1 MSDKRKAKL
10 ALNTSTSLLLQFTTI
25 ICGFILPRLILVS
38 YGSSVN
44 GLVNSISQFLGIVS
58 LLDLGVGAVV
68 QSTLYKPL
76 AARDYQTISRIYKS
90 ASQFFRK
97 IAYLLLV
104 YVAALVIV
112 YPNFVSKDFGNIF
125 TITLIAAICISSFAQ
140 YYFGVVNSLLL
151 AADQKGYIS
160 YITQI
165 ITLVANTGICALLI
179 KIGCS
184 IQIVKL
190 TTSLIFLLRPI
201 FYTFYVN
208 RHYKIDKEVI
218 LDSEP
223 IKQKWSGMAQHFAS
237 YLILGTDNIILTLF
251 STLSNVSIYSVYYL
265 VVGGVNNVFYS
276 ITNGFQSLLGD
287 MLAKKE
293 TENINRFFAWMEWSF
308 HTGITLA
315 FGCTSILILPFVQVY
330 TNKVNDANYYQPLF
344 AVLISLA
351 YGAHCMRLPYHIL
364 IKAAGHYRETQNGY
378 IVSTILNIIISIST
392 VKFWGL
398 IGVSIGTL
406 IAMGYQTIWMAW
418 YDSKNIIKWPFKNF
432 VKQIAVDLLTF
443 ITGSIATFKIPLLSV
458 SYHAWFVQAVEV
470 FAIWCV
476 IVLIINLIFYR
487 DKLSAAFS
495 KIRGKLKRV

>member
-1 MSDKRKAKL
+1 MNDKRKTKL
-10 ALNTSTSLLLQFTTI
+10 ALNTTTSLILQFTTI

-76 AARDYQTISRIYKS
+76 ATSDYKTISRIYKS
-90 ASQFFRK
+90 ASRFFRK

-104 YVAALVIV
+104 YVAILIVV
-112 YPNFVSKDFGNIF
+112 YPNFISKDFGNIY
-125 TITLIAAICISSFAQ
+125 TITLIAAISISSFAQ
-140 YYFGVVNSLLL
+140 YYFGVVNNLLL

-160 YITQI
+160 YTIQI
-165 ITLVANTGICALLI
+165 VTLIANTGICALLI
-179 KIGCS
+179 RIGCS

-190 TTSLIFLLRPI
+190 TTSLIFLFRPV
-201 FYTFYVN
+201 FYAFYVN
-208 RHYKIDKEVI
+208 RHYKIDKEVT

-251 STLSNVSIYSVYYL
+251 STLSNVSIYAVYYL
-265 VVGGVNNVFYS
+265 VVGGVNNIFYS

-293 TENINRFFAWMEWSF
+293 TENINRFFACMEWSF

-330 TNKVNDANYYQPLF
+330 TNNVNDANYYQPIF
-344 AVLISLA
+344 AILISLA
-351 YGAHCMRLPYHIL
+351 YAAHCMRLPYHIL
-364 IKAAGHYRETQNGY
+364 IKAAGHYRETQNSY
-378 IVSTILNIIISIST
+378 IVSAVLNIIISIST
-392 VKFWGL
+392 VKFLG
-398 IGVSIGTL
+398 ISGVALGTF

-418 YDSKNIIKWPFKNF
+418 YDSKNIIMWSFKNF
-432 VKQIAVDLLTF
+432 VKQIVVDTLTF
-443 ITGSIATFKIPLLSV
+443 IVGSIATFKIPLLSV
-458 SYHAWFVQAVEV
+458 SYYSWFIQAIEV
-470 FAIWCV
+470 FVIWFI
-476 IVLIINLIFYR
+476 IVSIINLMFYR
-487 DKLSAAFS
+487 DKMSVLFT
-495 KIRGKLKRV
+495 KIKSKLK